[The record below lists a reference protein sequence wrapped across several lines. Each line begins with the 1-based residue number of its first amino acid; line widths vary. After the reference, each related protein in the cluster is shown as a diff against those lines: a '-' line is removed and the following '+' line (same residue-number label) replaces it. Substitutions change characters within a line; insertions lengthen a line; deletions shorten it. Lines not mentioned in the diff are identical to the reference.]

1 MGTLEINLEN
11 TKNKVAHYEYEL
23 SDEVKAKKI
32 ELGKELYNLLNTEDY
47 EGSIDVE
54 DSDLSIE
61 GEYYDKY
68 IDYYNPNCK
77 LSIVVVNAG
86 SEDGDDCYVE
96 DENGYEH
103 SFLDDL
109 TLAEV
114 ETIVNEVKSI
124 IEWE

>member
-11 TKNKVAHYEYEL
+11 AKNKVTHYEYEL

-47 EGSIDVE
+47 EGSINVE

-68 IDYYNPNCK
+68 TDYYNPNCK

-96 DENGYEH
+96 DENGYKH

-124 IEWE
+124 IEWA